1 MTGSRRP
8 RGRALAWAFC
18 AVAIGVGAA
27 LGYLIEDRLFE
38 AWHLRRFREGDRETK
53 LDAARRLS
61 SLKSAAAAPLLIEEI
76 ARGMDAEM
84 KRREI
89 VTGDPRGLL
98 GHFEK
103 DLLDALAGT
112 GKPALP
118 ALIAALAPSENKTLS
133 TLSRVLVAMWALET
147 IDPRFRWRRD
157 KTDEPQHY
165 TALREIAEDPAEDP
179 ALRSLA
185 SRTLLQLE
193 KRWREKR
200 VR

>member
-8 RGRALAWAFC
+8 RGRSLAGAFC
-18 AVAIGVGAA
+18 AVALGVGTT
-27 LGYLIEDRLFE
+27 LGYLLEDRILE

-53 LDAARRLS
+53 LDSARRLS
-61 SLKSAAAAPLLIEEI
+61 EMQSEAAVPLLLEEI
-76 ARGMDAEM
+76 ATGALAEM

-89 VTGDPRGLL
+89 VLGNPHNLL
-98 GHFEK
+98 GAFENE
-103 DLLDALAGT
+103 LLDHLGKI

-118 ALIAALAPSENKTLS
+118 ALIAALAPSESESGFERCLWAILTLDK
-133 TLSRVLVAMWALET
+133 

>member
-76 ARGMDAEM
+76 ARGMDAEK
-84 KRREI
+84 KRR
-89 VTGDPRGLL
+89 VKGTGDPLWLL
-98 GHFEK
+98 GRFER
-103 DLLDALAGT
+103 DLLDALVGT

-118 ALIAALAPSENKTLS
+118 ALIAALSPSENDTLRRS
-133 TLSRVLVAMWALET
+133 SVALLALEK
-147 IDPRFRWRRD
+147 IDPRFGSRRD
-157 KTDEPQHY
+157 KLDEPGHY
-165 TALREIAEDPAEDP
+165 TGLREIAEDPAEDP
-179 ALRSLA
+179 DLRSLA
-185 SRTLLQLE
+185 SSVLLQLE

>member
-61 SLKSAAAAPLLIEEI
+61 TLKSAAAAPMLIEEI
-76 ARGMDAEM
+76 ARGIEAEA
-84 KRREI
+84 KRQVI
-89 VTGDPRGLL
+89 LTGHPRGLL
-98 GHFEK
+98 RSYEREILD
-103 DLLDALAGT
+103 DLVVI

-118 ALIAALAPSENKTLS
+118 ALIAALAPSDGF
-133 TLSRVLVAMWALET
+133 SRFTVAFLALEK
-147 IDPRFRWRRD
+147 IDPRFGSRRD
-157 KTDEPQHY
+157 KLDEPGHY
-165 TALREIAEDPAEDP
+165 TGLREIAEDPAEDP
-179 ALRSLA
+179 DLRSLA
-185 SRTLLQLE
+185 SSVLLQLE